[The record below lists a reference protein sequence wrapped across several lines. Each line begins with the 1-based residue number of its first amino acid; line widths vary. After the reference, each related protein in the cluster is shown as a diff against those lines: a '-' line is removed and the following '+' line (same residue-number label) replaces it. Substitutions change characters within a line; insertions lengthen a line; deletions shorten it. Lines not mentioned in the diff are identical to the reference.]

1 MRIMPSA
8 VHSRNPLT
16 FQSWRGPKQNRY
28 RSTSQELKSVQS
40 DERIAAMLHGKN
52 RNGGEK
58 EASKRHLPAH
68 AASNPSFQHSADTS
82 HHTAQTSTQSNQRSD
97 RTHKKFEREQPNVS
111 SRKRKATAS
120 LSQRPT
126 RRQRGNAPELKDE
139 AYIRSTMHMPTPQEY
154 PDAPKDVFKNPK
166 VSIYNVAHGQGLAE
180 CRSEFTALA
189 QGAYQCTAY
198 YNSAMHN
205 QAVVGEG
212 RTKASPSFS
221 EVGHY

>member
-1 MRIMPSA
+1 MPSA
-8 VHSRNPLT
+8 VHSRKPLA

-28 RSTSQELKSVQS
+28 RSTSQDLKSVPN

-58 EASKRHLPAH
+58 EASNRHPPSH
-68 AASNPSFQHSADTS
+68 AASNPSIQHSAATS
-82 HHTAQTSTQSNQRSD
+82 PHTAQNSTQSHQRSD
-97 RTHKKFEREQPNVS
+97 RTHKNFQREQPIFS
-111 SRKRKATAS
+111 SRKRKAAAS
-120 LSQRPT
+120 LSQRPA

-139 AYIRSTMHMPTPQEY
+139 AYIRNTMHMPTPQEY

-205 QAVVGEG
+205 QAVIGEG
-212 RTKASPSFS
+212 RTKASPPFY
-221 EVGHY
+221 EVGQY